1 MEKGIGVTFF
11 ELKSQIISE
20 LSVEVFQ
27 PSRGVPVT
35 NNAMFIRKI
44 SLSALIVFSCI
55 WVDAQSTYQIDT
67 IPTFSSTHMDLRIDI
82 PVGEIHMGT
91 SGICGAS
98 VSRVL
103 TPDPQILQRVHTT
116 IDPNGNL
123 IRVVNYEHPRAR
135 QEQNS
140 ALARTAASDL
150 RVSTN
155 ITDAEIS
162 AGESYKAEYLP
173 DPSMS
178 TSLYVDL
185 GVGASRLDLSGLSLT
200 GVDIN
205 SAFSD
210 VTVTYS
216 QPNLVTMEKMDVH
229 AAKANLVLKN
239 LEYARAEMITIQ
251 NDMGETKVIIGNGY
265 FPGSTFFIQS
275 GVGSCSLII
284 HKKQPVQIILRKGFF
299 SSLELPESYQLVSKG
314 VYANEAFVTNPEK
327 GIKIICNIDFGNISV
342 IEND

>member
-1 MEKGIGVTFF
+1 
-11 ELKSQIISE
+11 
-20 LSVEVFQ
+20 
-27 PSRGVPVT
+27 
-35 NNAMFIRKI
+35 MFIRKI
-44 SLSALIVFSCI
+44 SLSALIVFLFT

-67 IPTFSSTHMDLRIDI
+67 IPTFSSNHMDLRIDI

-103 TPDPQILQRVHTT
+103 TPHPQIRQHVHTT
-116 IDPNGNL
+116 VDPNGNL
-123 IRVVNYEHPRAR
+123 IRVVNYDRPLAR
-135 QEQNS
+135 QEQNT
-140 ALARTAASDL
+140 ALARTAAASDL
-150 RVSTN
+150 RVSGSTA
-155 ITDAEIS
+155 DPERSSGGA
-162 AGESYKAEYLP
+162 YKAEYLP

-216 QPNLVTMEKMDVH
+216 QPNQVTMEKMNIH

-239 LEYARAEMITIQ
+239 LEYARAEMVTLQ

-265 FPGSTFFIQS
+265 FPQSTFFIQS

-299 SSLELPESYQLVSKG
+299 SSLELPDSYELISKD
-314 VYANEAFVTNPEK
+314 VYANQAYIRNPEK
-327 GIKIICNIDFGNISV
+327 GMKIICNIDFGNISV
-342 IEND
+342 IENE

>member
-1 MEKGIGVTFF
+1 MI
-11 ELKSQIISE
+11 
-20 LSVEVFQ
+20 
-27 PSRGVPVT
+27 
-35 NNAMFIRKI
+35 IRKI
-44 SLSALIVFSCI
+44 YLSTWIVFSFACAA
-55 WVDAQSTYQIDT
+55 AQSTYQSDT
-67 IPTFSSTHMDLRIDI
+67 IPTFSSNHMDLRIDI

-98 VSRVL
+98 ISRVL
-103 TPDPQILQRVHTT
+103 TPTAQSFQRVRTHV
-116 IDPNGNL
+116 DPHGNL
-123 IRVVNYEHPRAR
+123 IRLVTFDRPVDP
-135 QEQNS
+135 QQNS
-140 ALARTAASDL
+140 AIARSAASDL
-150 RVSTN
+150 STSSALMEMEV
-155 ITDAEIS
+155 AEVN
-162 AGESYKAEYLP
+162 AYKAEYLP

-178 TSLYVDL
+178 TALFVDL

-200 GVDIN
+200 GVDIT

-216 QPNLVTMEKMDVH
+216 EANLVSMEKMNIH

-239 LEYARAEMITIQ
+239 MEFARAEMITVQ

-265 FPGSTFFIQS
+265 FPASTFFIQS

-284 HKKQPVQIILRKGFF
+284 HKKQPVQIVLRKGYF

-314 VYANEAFVTNPEK
+314 VYANESFMKNPAK

-342 IEND
+342 IENE